1 MSSFQNLALALSPPV
16 LHDGVVNVY
25 WGIWSPNNILGGVY
39 EGKINYVTDVFFFS
53 FCKLAENYY
62 LKIYFRAVTLKLYL

>member
-1 MSSFQNLALALSPPV
+1 MADRWVYDLGRPMSSFQNLALALSPPV

-39 EGKINYVTDVFFFS
+39 EGKINDIIDVFFFFHS
-53 FCKLAENYY
+53 GNW
-62 LKIYFRAVTLKLYL
+62 LKIII

>member
-39 EGKINYVTDVFFFS
+39 EGKINDIIDAFFFHS
-53 FCKLAENYY
+53 GNW
-62 LKIYFRAVTLKLYL
+62 LKIII

>member
-39 EGKINYVTDVFFFS
+39 EGKINDIIDVFFF
-53 FCKLAENYY
+53 FILE
-62 LKIYFRAVTLKLYL
+62 TG

>member
-39 EGKINYVTDVFFFS
+39 EGKINYVTDVFFF
-53 FCKLAENYY
+53 FIL
-62 LKIYFRAVTLKLYL
+62 